1 MTRTTARLRVAGAAV
16 AAPLLLLSWAA
27 GSARAHGAPTYPVSR
42 AYGCS
47 PSGGSA
53 ATAACKAATAA
64 SGQNFVAWD
73 DVRVAGVDGRDRQV
87 IPDGRL
93 CSGSLPAYKGLDL
106 ARTDWPATE
115 LAPGARMTMTYAAT
129 IAHSGTFR
137 LYLTKPGYDPAKPLT
152 WSELPAQPFAEIK
165 DPPLTNGAYHFG
177 ATLPSDRTGRQVLYT
192 VWQTSSTPDTYY
204 SCSDVVFTAK
214 ETSSKG
220 ASKKGAAKDAAAGGQ
235 KDGGATAGAKAR
247 SSGTPDPGASKSGA
261 ARAQRTAAATPVA
274 PTTATT
280 AADST
285 PVASDTDP
293 GSGPSAPLVAG
304 GAAAVLVLTGGAALA
319 LRLRRR

>member
-1 MTRTTARLRVAGAAV
+1 MTRTTARLRVMGAAA

-27 GSARAHGAPTYPVSR
+27 VSAQAHGAPTYPVSR

-53 ATAACKAATAA
+53 ATAACKAAIAA

-93 CSGSLPAYKGLDL
+93 CSGNLPAYKGLDL
-106 ARTDWPATE
+106 ARADWPATE
-115 LAPGARMTMTYAAT
+115 LTPGARMTMTYAAT
-129 IAHSGTFR
+129 IAHSGTFK
-137 LYLTKPGYDPAKPLT
+137 LYLTKQGYDPAKKLT

-165 DPPLTNGAYHFG
+165 DPPLTNGAYHFS
-177 ATLPSDRTGRQVLYT
+177 ATLPADRTGRQVVYT
-192 VWQTSSTPDTYY
+192 IWQTSSTPDTYY

-214 ETSSKG
+214 KAANKD
-220 ASKKGAAKDAAAGGQ
+220 ASKDTDTAGG
-235 KDGGATAGAKAR
+235 KAAEKGGGATAGAKSRPSA
-247 SSGTPDPGASKSGA
+247 TPAPGASASVA
-261 ARAQRTAAATPVA
+261 ARAQQTATATPVS
-274 PTTATT
+274 PTTGTT